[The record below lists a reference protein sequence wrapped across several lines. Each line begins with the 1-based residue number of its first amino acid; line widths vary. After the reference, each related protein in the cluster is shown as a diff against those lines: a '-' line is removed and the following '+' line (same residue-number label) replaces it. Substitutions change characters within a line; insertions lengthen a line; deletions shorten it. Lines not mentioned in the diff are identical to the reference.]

1 VQTSANKPRS
11 LKSLLLTY
19 ELALLLLVVVTGAL
33 GGLWAY
39 FWQQTSQES
48 LRLSQLAFTA
58 HNIRTDL
65 FRQIKDVTVA
75 RIMEDPRATTLYVKY
90 SRSIDDLFNHLRQGS
105 ASHAEELIIQEMQ
118 HAYRVIQQDMN
129 KIFSSPY
136 MLNQGVRMRILDVRY
151 QQAVVGKFELAFSNF
166 EQHLKTADEALRSRM
181 RQWTRLASWLIPLV
195 LLLGLSL
202 LLLSR
207 RSLQRGFV
215 RPMGELID
223 GAREIS
229 TGRLGHRI
237 EAQGTQELMQLAE
250 ALNRMAAELSKIQA
264 ALVATERQAALGSLV
279 PVIAH
284 NIRNPLASIRASA
297 QLLDVIDDEEDIVD
311 VKLAVIETVDR
322 LERWVSAL
330 VSYLHPLKPHPHE
343 QGLLAITEAALRLLQ
358 NRIAEKDISVLR
370 LAPEEDVAVLV
381 DADLMEQAVY
391 GLLSNAIDA
400 SPLGASLK
408 VGLVQGDTAYTL
420 YFEDQGPG
428 MPFKPL
434 AGDLEPGLTT
444 KRFGT
449 GLGIPVAFKV
459 CAVHGWSL
467 EFVGLQ
473 QGGTRVN
480 IRIPR
485 ETQGVSAALPGI

>member
-1 VQTSANKPRS
+1 MQTSANRSRS
-11 LKSLLLTY
+11 LKSLLLMH
-19 ELALLLLVVVTGAL
+19 ELALLLLVIVTGVLA
-33 GGLWAY
+33 GLWAY

-48 LRLSQLAFTA
+48 LRLSQMAFTA

-65 FRQIKDVTVA
+65 FRQIKDVTIA
-75 RIMEDPRATTLYVKY
+75 RLMEDPRAAGLYSKY
-90 SRSIDDLFNHLRQGS
+90 SRSIDDNFNRLRQAT
-105 ASHAEELIIQEMQ
+105 ASHEEELSIQDMQ
-118 HAYRVIQQDMN
+118 HAYRVIQRDMN

-136 MLNQGVRMRILDVRY
+136 ILNQAVRMRILDVRY
-151 QQAVVGKFELAFSNF
+151 QQAVVGRFEQAFKNF
-166 EQHLKTADEALRSRM
+166 EDHLKAGDELLRRQM
-181 RQWTRLASWLIPLV
+181 RQWTELASWLIPLV
-195 LLLGLSL
+195 LIMGIGL

-215 RPMGELID
+215 RPMEELIQ

-229 TGRLGHRI
+229 TGRLEHHI
-237 EAQGTQELMQLAE
+237 MIQGAGELMHLAE
-250 ALNRMAAELSKIQA
+250 VLNRMAAELDKIQM
-264 ALVATERQAALGSLV
+264 ALVETERQAALGSLV

-297 QLLDVIDDEEDIVD
+297 QLLDVIDDHEDIEE
-311 VKLAVIETVDR
+311 VKTAVIETVDR

-330 VSYLHPLKPHPHE
+330 VSYLHPLKPHLVE
-343 QGLLAITEAALRLLQ
+343 QGLLTIPGAALQLLQ
-358 NRIAEKDISVLR
+358 NRLSEKNMLVSRPD
-370 LAPEEDVAVLV
+370 PEDDVAVNV

-400 SPLGASLK
+400 SPMGSSLK
-408 VGLVQGDTAYTL
+408 IGLDKRVDEYCLTID
-420 YFEDQGPG
+420 DQGPG
-428 MPFKPL
+428 IPFDPV

-467 EFVGLQ
+467 GFSAAPG
-473 QGGTRVN
+473 GGTRVT

-485 ETQGVSAALPGI
+485 ESGHRTKSMASV

>member
-1 VQTSANKPRS
+1 VQTSANRSRS
-11 LKSLLLTY
+11 LKSLLLMH
-19 ELALLLLVVVTGAL
+19 ELALLLLVIVTGVL

-48 LRLSQLAFTA
+48 LRLSQMAFTA

-75 RIMEDPRATTLYVKY
+75 RIMEDPRATSLYSQY
-90 SRSIDDLFNHLRQGS
+90 SRSIDDNFNRLRQAT
-105 ASHAEELIIQEMQ
+105 ASQEEELSIQDMQ

-136 MLNQGVRMRILDVRY
+136 MMNRAVRMRILDIRY
-151 QQAVVGKFELAFSNF
+151 QQSVVGEFELAFRNF
-166 EQHLKTADEALRSRM
+166 EDHLKAGDELLRRQM
-181 RQWTRLASWLIPLV
+181 QQWTQLASWLIPLV
-195 LLLGLSL
+195 LLLGFGL
-202 LLLSR
+202 LLMSR

-215 RPMGELID
+215 RPMAELIA

-229 TGRLGHRI
+229 TGRLDHRI
-237 EAQGTQELMQLAE
+237 SIQGTRELMHLAE
-250 ALNRMAAELSKIQA
+250 VLNRMAAELAKIQT
-264 ALVATERQAALGSLV
+264 ALVETERQAALGSLV

-297 QLLDVIDDEEDIVD
+297 QLLDVIDDQEDIED
-311 VKLAVIETVDR
+311 VKAAVIETVDR

-330 VSYLHPLKPHPHE
+330 VSYLHPLKPHPIE
-343 QGLLAITEAALRLLQ
+343 QGLLAIPEAALRLLQ
-358 NRIAEKDISVLR
+358 NRLSEKNMSVIKPDR
-370 LAPEEDVAVLV
+370 SEDVSVNV

-400 SPLGASLK
+400 SPMGSSLK
-408 VGLVQGDTAYTL
+408 IGLEQRVDEYRLTL
-420 YFEDQGPG
+420 DDQGPG
-428 MPFKPL
+428 IPFEPV

-459 CAVHGWSL
+459 CAVHGWALSFEAL
-467 EFVGLQ
+467 PGA
-473 QGGTRVN
+473 GTRVT

-485 ETQGVSAALPGI
+485 QTGRVAGSLADA